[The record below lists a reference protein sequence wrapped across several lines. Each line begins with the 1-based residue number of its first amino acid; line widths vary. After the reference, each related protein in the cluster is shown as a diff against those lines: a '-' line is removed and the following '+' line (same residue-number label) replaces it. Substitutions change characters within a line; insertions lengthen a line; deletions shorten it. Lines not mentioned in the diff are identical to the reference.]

1 MAETTLEGPGP
12 GPLALRHSPL
22 AHLHGAM
29 RAAGVDGARGVR
41 LSERPFL
48 TMVSLRVD
56 PASAA
61 ATRVGTAL
69 GAPLPAHCGG
79 TARTGLHSVLW
90 LGPDEWLV
98 LSRTDGAVL
107 AREMRDALAGDTGS
121 VVDVS
126 ANRTT
131 LELGG
136 PAARQVLEKGC
147 ALDLHPRSFG
157 PGRAVT
163 TQVGPV
169 PVVLWQTDDAPTY
182 RLLPRSSFADYLAR
196 WLMDAM
202 REFRAP
208 AVP

>member
-1 MAETTLEGPGP
+1 MAETTLESPGS
-12 GPLALRHSPL
+12 GPLALRRSPL

-48 TMVSLRVD
+48 AMVSLRVD

-69 GAPLPAHCGG
+69 GAPLPAHCGE
-79 TARTGLHSVLW
+79 TARTGPHTVLW

-98 LSRTDGAVL
+98 LSRTDGTVL
-107 AREMRDALAGDTGS
+107 AREMRAALAGDPGS

-169 PVVLWQTDDAPTY
+169 PVVLWQTDDVPTY

-196 WLMDAM
+196 WLIDAM

-208 AVP
+208 ALP